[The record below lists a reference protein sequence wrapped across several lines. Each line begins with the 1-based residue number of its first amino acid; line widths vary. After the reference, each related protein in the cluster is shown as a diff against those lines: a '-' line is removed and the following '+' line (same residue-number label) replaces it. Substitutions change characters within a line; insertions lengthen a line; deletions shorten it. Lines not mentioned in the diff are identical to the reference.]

1 MASKEKKFQAK
12 NFFSKNFHD
21 FFNFFLFRKLLKKI
35 GKKEFKMI
43 ILDAKWNVF
52 KEKIMKF

>member
-1 MASKEKKFQAK
+1 MASKEKKNFGQKK
-12 NFFSKNFHD
+12 NFSKIS
-21 FFNFFLFRKLLKKI
+21 FFLKIIEKI